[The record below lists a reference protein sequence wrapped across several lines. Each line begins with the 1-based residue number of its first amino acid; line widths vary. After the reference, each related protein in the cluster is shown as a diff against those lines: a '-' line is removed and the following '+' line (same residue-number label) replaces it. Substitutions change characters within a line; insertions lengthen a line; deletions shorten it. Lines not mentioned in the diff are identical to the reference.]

1 MKKFLAILMAILMVL
16 SMATVAFADVGTG
29 DGKTTPTSVT
39 LAKVVT
45 VSEGATMPA
54 ETFTFKVE
62 NVSVSEAASG
72 VTKDNMPTPSVD
84 SVSYAKGESG
94 AKDLTINYPSYTSV
108 GKYTYKI
115 TENAGVTPGMT
126 YDTNSRQLKVTVT
139 NGANGGFEV
148 KGTVLEDTDNKKSDS
163 FQNKY
168 EAGKL
173 EIKKFVSGDLGDQ
186 SKFFDFTVTLKS
198 SKAVSESL
206 VKNGNED
213 VQWVI
218 KDGEYVATVS
228 IKLKHGDTATITNIP
243 YTVAYTVVENGTT
256 NTAAEG
262 ETPVY
267 KNSDYTVTMTN
278 ESGTIKALVT
288 TATFNNNKEGDIET
302 GVSLDTLPYVL
313 VLALAGAGLVLMIAR
328 KRRVQD

>member
-1 MKKFLAILMAILMVL
+1 MKKFLAILMAAMMLL
-16 SMATVAFADVGTG
+16 SMATVAMAGG
-29 DGKTTPTSVT
+29 GTTPTSVT

-115 TENAGVTPGMT
+115 TENAGATPGMT

-148 KGTVLEDTDNKKSDS
+148 KGTVLEDTNNKKSDS

-168 EAGKL
+168 EAGTL
-173 EIKKFVSGDLGDQ
+173 EIKKFVNGDLGDK
-186 SKFFDFTVTLKS
+186 SKLFDFTVTLKS

-213 VQWVI
+213 VQWAM

-228 IKLKHGDTATITNIP
+228 IKLKHGDTVTITNIP
-243 YTVAYTVVENGTT
+243 YTVAYTVVEDGTT
-256 NTAAEG
+256 NIAAEG
-262 ETPVY
+262 ETPIY
-267 KNSDYTVTMTN
+267 KNGDYTVTMSN
-278 ESGTIKALVT
+278 ASGTIGALRT

>member
-16 SMATVAFADVGTG
+16 SMATVAFAEGGT
-29 DGKTTPTSVT
+29 TQTSVT

-72 VTKDNMPTPSVD
+72 VTKDNMPTPSVG

-148 KGTVLEDTDNKKSDS
+148 KGTVLEDTNNKKSDS

-168 EAGKL
+168 EAGTLKI
-173 EIKKFVSGDLGDQ
+173 EKFVNGDLGDK
-186 SKFFDFTVTLKS
+186 SKLFDFTVTLKS

-206 VKNGNED
+206 VKNGDED
-213 VQWVI
+213 VQWAI
-218 KDGEYVATVS
+218 KDGEYVATV
-228 IKLKHGDTATITNIP
+228 KFNLKHGQTATITNIP
-243 YTVAYTVVENGTT
+243 YTVAYTVVEDGTT
-256 NTAAEG
+256 NIAAEG
-262 ETPVY
+262 ATPIY
-267 KNSDYTVTMTN
+267 KNGDYTVTMSN
-278 ESGTIKALVT
+278 ASGKIGALLT